1 MKFYNKMLHHI
12 ILHNIVA
19 NSLLMNEMLFPN
31 IPAMF
36 FFLPQLTR
44 KVFYIAFFPSQ
55 DLIKDLILC
64 LSVTSQGSCKL
75 GHWSEY
81 PFSFCQFVKP
91 LDQLS

>member
-36 FFLPQLTR
+36 FFFTSIDPQGFL
-44 KVFYIAFFPSQ
+44 YCFFS
-55 DLIKDLILC
+55 
-64 LSVTSQGSCKL
+64 
-75 GHWSEY
+75 
-81 PFSFCQFVKP
+81 
-91 LDQLS
+91 